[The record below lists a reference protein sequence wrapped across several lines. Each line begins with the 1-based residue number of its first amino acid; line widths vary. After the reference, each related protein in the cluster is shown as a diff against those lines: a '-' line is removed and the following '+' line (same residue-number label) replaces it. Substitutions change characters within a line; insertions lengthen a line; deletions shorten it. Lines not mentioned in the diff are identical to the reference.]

1 MTIHDIAPLVAP
13 IATAIAV
20 LIPVLRGIGSTG
32 RRLDAI
38 ERTLLQLILH
48 DEHLPIRE
56 RLIAGKC
63 YLDIGGN
70 GATAVYYEKLAAA
83 YGELVEKK
91 VKEERK

>member
-1 MTIHDIAPLVAP
+1 MNIHDIAPMAAP
-13 IATAIAV
+13 IASAVAV
-20 LIPVLRGIGSTG
+20 LIPVLRGIGNTG
-32 RRLDAI
+32 RRLDTI

-56 RLIAGKC
+56 RLNAGKR
-63 YLDIGGN
+63 YLEIGGN
-70 GATAVYYEKLAAA
+70 GATAVYYEKLAVM